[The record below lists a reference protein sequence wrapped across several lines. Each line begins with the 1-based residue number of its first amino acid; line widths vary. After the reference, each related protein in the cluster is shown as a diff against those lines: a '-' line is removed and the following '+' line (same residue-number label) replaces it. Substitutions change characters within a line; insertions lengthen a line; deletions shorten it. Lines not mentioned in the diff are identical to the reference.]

1 MNFFLDD
8 PMNSFVENLL
18 MKSTEKAKKKKPA
31 PGKYNPYDDS
41 PLLAPTS
48 HDGKD
53 PGTPQYGKHWSSYAP
68 RARMAETK
76 MKRRKELQ
84 LVLDTIEQLYAVTE
98 KAKKKSGKDDD
109 LSTYFTN
116 RTSYKPFK
124 MERGG
129 PDKRSRNLSR
139 NPGAKT
145 PRILFE
151 DESHDRIARLADVRR
166 RRGIPTMTGVRG
178 KELLDAVTEKA
189 KKKGE
194 KKGIQTPPALPL
206 EDNSSKPLRGKHWSQ
221 WKSPRL
227 AENQMKRRKELQLVL
242 DTIEEKAKKE
252 PKPTKT
258 PKPPRLRGESAA
270 ERIKRVKEE
279 LAKLRGSSNKQLSG
293 GERDVDF
300 TPPEGVRSAARRGI
314 EYHSKGLAGDGFMSA
329 TLIRAHKIADGNELT
344 LEHVK
349 RMHSFFERHANG
361 RSQKAKKGEVTPWD
375 VAWLAWG
382 GNAGRSWAA
391 SKVAVAQK
399 AKKTIIVVP
408 PFPKEGHDYVNG
420 KNIPHRLDRYK
431 RPMTRYEDG
440 SYGSEP
446 LKRREPVK
454 SKDGPT
460 PPSSNKGNRL
470 RNDAVKT
477 TMPDRSVKYVDKRKR
492 R

>member
-18 MKSTEKAKKKKPA
+18 MKSTEKAKRKKPA

-53 PGTPQYGKHWSSYAP
+53 PDTPQYGKHWSSYAP

-84 LVLDTIEQLYAVTE
+84 LVLDTIEQLY
-98 KAKKKSGKDDD
+98 
-109 LSTYFTN
+109 
-116 RTSYKPFK
+116 
-124 MERGG
+124 
-129 PDKRSRNLSR
+129 
-139 NPGAKT
+139 
-145 PRILFE
+145 
-151 DESHDRIARLADVRR
+151 
-166 RRGIPTMTGVRG
+166 
-178 KELLDAVTEKA
+178 AVTEKA

-258 PKPPRLRGESAA
+258 PKPPKPPRFRGESAA

-293 GERDVDF
+293 GERDV
-300 TPPEGVRSAARRGI
+300 
-314 EYHSKGLAGDGFMSA
+314 
-329 TLIRAHKIADGNELT
+329 
-344 LEHVK
+344 
-349 RMHSFFERHANG
+349 
-361 RSQKAKKGEVTPWD
+361 
-375 VAWLAWG
+375 AWLAWG

-399 AKKTIIVVP
+399 AKKTIVIGP
-408 PFPKEGHDYVNG
+408 GESKP
-420 KNIPHRLDRYK
+420 IPVYGPNHKRL
-431 RPMTRYEDG
+431 TRYEDG
-440 SYGSEP
+440 SYGPWQRPPNNKPKDKGEP
-446 LKRREPVK
+446 GDKGKLLSSKRTLP
-454 SKDGPT
+454 DGT
-460 PPSSNKGNRL
+460 IKW
-470 RNDAVKT
+470 
-477 TMPDRSVKYVDKRKR
+477 DKATRKR

>member
-18 MKSTEKAKKKKPA
+18 MKSTEKAEKKKPA

-53 PGTPQYGKHWSSYAP
+53 PDTPQYGKHWSRYTP
-68 RARMAETK
+68 RARMTEAK

-84 LVLDTIEQLYAVTE
+84 LVLDTIEE

-145 PRILFE
+145 PRIMAE

-178 KELLDAVTEKA
+178 KEL
-189 KKKGE
+189 
-194 KKGIQTPPALPL
+194 
-206 EDNSSKPLRGKHWSQ
+206 
-221 WKSPRL
+221 
-227 AENQMKRRKELQLVL
+227 QLVL

-258 PKPPRLRGESAA
+258 PKPVKTPRPGFESAA
-270 ERIKRVKEE
+270 DRIARVLEEIAKR
-279 LAKLRGSSNKQLSG
+279 RGSSTKQLSG
-293 GERDVDF
+293 GE
-300 TPPEGVRSAARRGI
+300 
-314 EYHSKGLAGDGFMSA
+314 
-329 TLIRAHKIADGNELT
+329 
-344 LEHVK
+344 
-349 RMHSFFERHANG
+349 
-361 RSQKAKKGEVTPWD
+361 
-375 VAWLAWG
+375 
-382 GNAGRSWAA
+382 
-391 SKVAVAQK
+391 KVAVAQK
-399 AKKTIIVVP
+399 AKKKIIVVP

-420 KNIPHRLDRYK
+420 VNIPQRLDRYK
-431 RPMTRYEDG
+431 RPMTRFEDG

-446 LKRREPVK
+446 LKRRVPVK

-470 RNDAVKT
+470 RNYAVKT

>member
-53 PGTPQYGKHWSSYAP
+53 PGTPQYGKHWSRYTP
-68 RARMAETK
+68 RARMTEAK

-84 LVLDTIEQLYAVTE
+84 LVLDTIEE
-98 KAKKKSGKDDD
+98 KAKKKSGKGDD

-139 NPGAKT
+139 NYGAKT
-145 PRILFE
+145 PRVLFE
-151 DESHDRIARLADVRR
+151 DESHDRIARDADVRR

-178 KELLDAVTEKA
+178 
-189 KKKGE
+189 
-194 KKGIQTPPALPL
+194 
-206 EDNSSKPLRGKHWSQ
+206 
-221 WKSPRL
+221 
-227 AENQMKRRKELQLVL
+227 KELQLVL

-258 PKPPRLRGESAA
+258 PKPVKTPRPFESAKD
-270 ERIKRVKEE
+270 RIARVLEEIAKR
-279 LAKLRGSSNKQLSG
+279 RGSSTKQLSG

-329 TLIRAHKIADGNELT
+329 TLTRAHKIADGNELT

-399 AKKTIIVVP
+399 AKKKIIVVP

-420 KNIPHRLDRYK
+420 VNIPHRLDRYK
-431 RPMTRYEDG
+431 RPMTRFEDG

>member
-53 PGTPQYGKHWSSYAP
+53 PGTPQYGKHWSRHTP
-68 RARMAETK
+68 RARM
-76 MKRRKELQ
+76 
-84 LVLDTIEQLYAVTE
+84 
-98 KAKKKSGKDDD
+98 
-109 LSTYFTN
+109 
-116 RTSYKPFK
+116 
-124 MERGG
+124 
-129 PDKRSRNLSR
+129 
-139 NPGAKT
+139 
-145 PRILFE
+145 
-151 DESHDRIARLADVRR
+151 
-166 RRGIPTMTGVRG
+166 
-178 KELLDAVTEKA
+178 
-189 KKKGE
+189 
-194 KKGIQTPPALPL
+194 
-206 EDNSSKPLRGKHWSQ
+206 
-221 WKSPRL
+221 

-258 PKPPRLRGESAA
+258 PKPPRFRGESAA
-270 ERIKRVKEE
+270 ERIKRVIEE
-279 LAKLRGSSNKQLSG
+279 LAKLRGSSTKQLSG
-293 GERDVDF
+293 GER
-300 TPPEGVRSAARRGI
+300 
-314 EYHSKGLAGDGFMSA
+314 
-329 TLIRAHKIADGNELT
+329 
-344 LEHVK
+344 
-349 RMHSFFERHANG
+349 
-361 RSQKAKKGEVTPWD
+361 D

-420 KNIPHRLDRYK
+420 VNIPHRLDRYK

>member
-18 MKSTEKAKKKKPA
+18 MKSTEKAKRKKPA

-53 PGTPQYGKHWSSYAP
+53 PDTPQYGKHWSSYAP

-84 LVLDTIEQLYAVTE
+84 LVLDTIE
-98 KAKKKSGKDDD
+98 
-109 LSTYFTN
+109 
-116 RTSYKPFK
+116 
-124 MERGG
+124 
-129 PDKRSRNLSR
+129 
-139 NPGAKT
+139 
-145 PRILFE
+145 
-151 DESHDRIARLADVRR
+151 
-166 RRGIPTMTGVRG
+166 
-178 KELLDAVTEKA
+178 
-189 KKKGE
+189 
-194 KKGIQTPPALPL
+194 
-206 EDNSSKPLRGKHWSQ
+206 
-221 WKSPRL
+221 
-227 AENQMKRRKELQLVL
+227 
-242 DTIEEKAKKE
+242 EKAKKE

-258 PKPPRLRGESAA
+258 PKPPKRTFPNVLNPPGMVVIESAKD
-270 ERIKRVKEE
+270 RIKRILEE
-279 LAKLRGSSNKQLSG
+279 IAKKRGSSTKQLSG
-293 GERDVDF
+293 GE
-300 TPPEGVRSAARRGI
+300 
-314 EYHSKGLAGDGFMSA
+314 
-329 TLIRAHKIADGNELT
+329 
-344 LEHVK
+344 
-349 RMHSFFERHANG
+349 
-361 RSQKAKKGEVTPWD
+361 
-375 VAWLAWG
+375 
-382 GNAGRSWAA
+382 
-391 SKVAVAQK
+391 KVAVAQK

-420 KNIPHRLDRYK
+420 VNIPHRLDRYK

>member
-53 PGTPQYGKHWSSYAP
+53 PGTPQYGKHWSRHTP
-68 RARMAETK
+68 RARM
-76 MKRRKELQ
+76 
-84 LVLDTIEQLYAVTE
+84 
-98 KAKKKSGKDDD
+98 
-109 LSTYFTN
+109 
-116 RTSYKPFK
+116 
-124 MERGG
+124 
-129 PDKRSRNLSR
+129 
-139 NPGAKT
+139 
-145 PRILFE
+145 
-151 DESHDRIARLADVRR
+151 
-166 RRGIPTMTGVRG
+166 
-178 KELLDAVTEKA
+178 
-189 KKKGE
+189 
-194 KKGIQTPPALPL
+194 
-206 EDNSSKPLRGKHWSQ
+206 
-221 WKSPRL
+221 

-279 LAKLRGSSNKQLSG
+279 LAKLRGSSNKQLSM
-293 GERDVDF
+293 DI
-300 TPPEGVRSAARRGI
+300 TTL
-314 EYHSKGLAGDGFMSA
+314 SK
-329 TLIRAHKIADGNELT
+329 NEL
-344 LEHVK
+344 LELLD
-349 RMHSFFERHANG
+349 A
-361 RSQKAKKGEVTPWD
+361 VT
-375 VAWLAWG
+375 
-382 GNAGRSWAA
+382 
-391 SKVAVAQK
+391 QK

>member
-18 MKSTEKAKKKKPA
+18 MKSTEKAKGKKPA

-53 PGTPQYGKHWSSYAP
+53 PGTPQYGKHWSRYTP
-68 RARMAETK
+68 WARIRETK
-76 MKRRKELQ
+76 
-84 LVLDTIEQLYAVTE
+84 
-98 KAKKKSGKDDD
+98 
-109 LSTYFTN
+109 
-116 RTSYKPFK
+116 
-124 MERGG
+124 
-129 PDKRSRNLSR
+129 
-139 NPGAKT
+139 
-145 PRILFE
+145 
-151 DESHDRIARLADVRR
+151 
-166 RRGIPTMTGVRG
+166 
-178 KELLDAVTEKA
+178 
-189 KKKGE
+189 
-194 KKGIQTPPALPL
+194 
-206 EDNSSKPLRGKHWSQ
+206 
-221 WKSPRL
+221 
-227 AENQMKRRKELQLVL
+227 MKRRKELQLVL

-258 PKPPRLRGESAA
+258 PKPVKTPRPGFESAA
-270 ERIKRVKEE
+270 DRIKRVLEE
-279 LAKLRGSSNKQLSG
+279 IAKRRGSSTKQLSG

-329 TLIRAHKIADGNELT
+329 TLTRAHKIADGNELT

-399 AKKTIIVVP
+399 AKKTVIVVP

-420 KNIPHRLDRYK
+420 VNIPQRLDRYK
-431 RPMTRYEDG
+431 RPMTRFEDG

-446 LKRREPVK
+446 LKRRELVK